1 MDGQME
7 GGELNK
13 MEERT
18 KHSRTQYWTLLGVC
32 TALACVLNLPTVEST
47 AHRVLLMSPLR

>member
-1 MDGQME
+1 MGQME

-32 TALACVLNLPTVEST
+32 TALACVLTLPTVEGT
-47 AHRVLLMSPLR
+47 AHRVLLTSPLR